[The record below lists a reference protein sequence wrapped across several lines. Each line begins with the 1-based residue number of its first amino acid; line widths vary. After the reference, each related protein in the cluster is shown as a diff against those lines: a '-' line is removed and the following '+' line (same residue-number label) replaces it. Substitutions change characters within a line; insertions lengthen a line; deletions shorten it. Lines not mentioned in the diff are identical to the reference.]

1 MPVGDTEKQDRFVER
16 NRAFYERYP
25 NLLRA
30 INDAFQRTFESDQI
44 VDPIIFYLGNRT
56 VIDFDAIFILAA
68 NDMALPAQSLVRGM
82 YERVVTAG
90 HLAQN
95 PTEAQAFAEFDYVQR
110 RRAAMVLKELGD
122 VPIDQEENLESLE
135 ENYQKVKDQFLVSC
149 ECGKSRV
156 GPSWSKLD
164 FVSMAK
170 RQESVIRDLL
180 VHAYYLPL
188 QQAHSTLKS
197 ASALLQITNDEKTY
211 RTTYEQLSDETV
223 RLVHILLLHALRI
236 QLEHFQLPELD
247 ASLDVAMADHLHIFG
262 KSE

>member
-1 MPVGDTEKQDRFVER
+1 MPVGDTEKQDRFVTR
-16 NRAFYERYP
+16 NLAFYERYP

-30 INDAFQRTFESDQI
+30 LNDAFKRTVQSDRI
-44 VDPIIFYLGNRT
+44 VDPIIFYLGHRT
-56 VIDFDAIFILAA
+56 VVDFEAIFILAA

-95 PTEAQAFAEFDYVQR
+95 PAEAQAFADFDYVQR
-110 RRAAMVLKELGD
+110 RRAAMTLKELGD
-122 VPIDQEENLESLE
+122 IPIEQQENLDVLE
-135 ENYQKVKDQFLVSC
+135 EHYQRVKDQFLVSC

-164 FVSMAK
+164 FASMAK
-170 RQESVIRDLL
+170 RHDAIRELL

-197 ASALLQITNDEKTY
+197 ASALLQMSNNEKTY
-211 RTTYEQLSDETV
+211 RTSYEELSDEIC
-223 RLVHILLLHALRI
+223 RLAHLLLLHALQVQRDHFRLPD
-236 QLEHFQLPELD
+236 LE
-247 ASLDVAMADHLHIFG
+247 ASLEVAFADHVYICG
-262 KSE
+262 VSS